1 MITGTFGPAEGPAA
15 AIVRAYTWTRG
26 RTRPAVELELET
38 LVSAI
43 GPAAAGRPEHRAIA
57 ELCGT
62 PRSVAEVAAVL
73 GLPLGVAKVLIGDM
87 AQAGLLV
94 VHGLPGGDG
103 VNAQLDLMERVL
115 GGLRRL

>member
-1 MITGTFGPAEGPAA
+1 MVTGTFGPVEGPAA

-26 RTRPAVELELET
+26 RTRPTVELELET
-38 LVSAI
+38 LVSAVE
-43 GPAAAGRPEHRAIA
+43 PAAAGRQEHRAIA

-62 PRSVAEVAAVL
+62 PHSVAEVAALL

-87 AQAGLLV
+87 AQAGVLA
-94 VHGLPGGDG
+94 VHGVPGGDG
-103 VNAQLDLMERVL
+103 VDAQLALMERVL